1 MAIVITMA
9 NFGGAIASNIFRT
22 QDAPRYL
29 LGCVSINLYLHD
41 YRLICLTVGIE
52 IMFIVMGMLVIP
64 IVVLMYMR
72 LNARK
77 DELERH
83 VEETSGARDNIEVF
97 DSEVKF
103 RYTL

>member
-1 MAIVITMA
+1 MALVITMGT
-9 NFGGAIASNIFRT
+9 FGGAIASNIFRA

-29 LGCVSINLYLHD
+29 LGCVSINPYLYD

-64 IVVLMYMR
+64 IVVLAYVR
-72 LNARK
+72 LNTRK
-77 DELERH
+77 DELEIQM
-83 VEETSGARDNIEVF
+83 ETSGFRSRAEASNE
-97 DSEVKF
+97 EKF

>member
-1 MAIVITMA
+1 MALVITMG

-22 QDAPRYL
+22 QDVPRYI
-29 LGCVSINLYLHD
+29 LGCVSINSYLHD
-41 YRLICLTVGIE
+41 YNLICHTVGIE

-64 IVVLMYMR
+64 IVALAYMR

-83 VEETSGARDNIEVF
+83 VEETSGRSC
-97 DSEVKF
+97 SEMFNEEKF